1 MPSSILARLEAVCDV
16 QLEETA
22 LTPEQL
28 RERIRD
34 KDGLISVLTDRVD
47 EALLDAAPALKV
59 VANIAVGYD
68 NIDVPAAARRGVVVT
83 NTPDVLTE
91 ATAELTWALIL
102 AAARRIAEGDRLVRR
117 GGWKGWAIDFMLGTE
132 LRGKQLGIIG
142 RGRIGRAVAARA
154 PAFGMTAV
162 FGKQDMSIDE
172 LLISSDVISINTSL
186 RPDTRHLID
195 RRALMRMKRSAIL
208 VNTARGPVVD
218 EEALAWALQE
228 RLIAAA
234 ALDVYER
241 EPIVHEALLDHRE
254 RRARA
259 APGQR
264 HARDPHRDD
273 RSRRQQRDRGPPGRE
288 PLTPVTPARAV
299 EAPARQRSAL
309 VRRAAASTPSCAGS
323 AGRSTASKSRPSR
336 RSPQDQK
343 EDPFQVLIATMLSAQ
358 TRDAVTHAASTRLFQ
373 RRAHAADDGQAAGQA
388 RSSA

>member
-1 MPSSILARLEAVCDV
+1 VPSSILSRLEAVCDV

-28 RERIRD
+28 REKIRD

-102 AAARRIAEGDRLVRR
+102 SAARRIAEGDRLVRR

-195 RRALMRMKRSAIL
+195 RRSLMRMKRTAIL

-234 ALDVYER
+234 ALDVYEQ
-241 EPIVHEALLDHRE
+241 EPIVHEALLTMENVVLAPHLGSATRE
-254 RRARA
+254 TRGAMIDLAVSNAIEVLQGRA
-259 APGQR
+259 
-264 HARDPHRDD
+264 
-273 RSRRQQRDRGPPGRE
+273 
-288 PLTPVTPARAV
+288 PLTPVKPLGV
-299 EAPARQRSAL
+299 
-309 VRRAAASTPSCAGS
+309 
-323 AGRSTASKSRPSR
+323 
-336 RSPQDQK
+336 
-343 EDPFQVLIATMLSAQ
+343 
-358 TRDAVTHAASTRLFQ
+358 
-373 RRAHAADDGQAAGQA
+373 
-388 RSSA
+388 